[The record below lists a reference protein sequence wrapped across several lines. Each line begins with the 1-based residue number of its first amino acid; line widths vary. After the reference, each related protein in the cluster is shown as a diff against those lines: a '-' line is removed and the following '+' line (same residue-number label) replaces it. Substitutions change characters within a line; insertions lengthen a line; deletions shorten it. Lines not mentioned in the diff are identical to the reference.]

1 VSTRASVH
9 GQSCEVFATLTGLRG
24 ALILLLL
31 FACGS
36 PQTCE
41 LPAVA
46 HGPPFLW
53 RVQKG
58 DGPVLWLYGTIH
70 DAGIDAVPAAA
81 MAAFESAPRFASEL
95 GDQEADVDAVRELT
109 RLPRGPGLDQQLG
122 ADDWWD
128 LRDALLGVIKE
139 DDLKRVRP
147 WYAMS
152 LLSSHATPTHG
163 PSMDDQLAERAHGTP
178 IEHLETWRDQLT
190 ALDGVV
196 EIGDLREAIHAR
208 RTMRCELAQ
217 MRALYDSGDLDAMA
231 KVLIVP
237 RIAPALV
244 YARNDHWLP
253 ELEAMLADNG
263 GFVAVGLAH
272 LIGDRGLPELLAR
285 AGYTVTRG
293 T

>member
-1 VSTRASVH
+1 
-9 GQSCEVFATLTGLRG
+9 LRG
-24 ALILLLL
+24 GGAGLYADVHEGVRRTLILLLL
-31 FACGS
+31 FIACGS
-36 PQTCE
+36 PKKCE
-41 LPAVA
+41 LPVVA
-46 HGPPFLW
+46 HGAPFLW

-70 DAGIDAVPAAA
+70 DAGIDAVPPAAI
-81 MAAFESAPRFASEL
+81 AAFEGAPRFASEL
-95 GDQEADVDAVRELT
+95 GDQEPDVDAVRELT

-139 DDLKRVRP
+139 DELRRVRP

-152 LLSSHATPTHG
+152 LLSSHATPKRG
-163 PSMDDQLAERAHGTP
+163 PSMDDQLAGRAKGKS
-178 IEHLETWRDQLT
+178 IEHLETWREQLT

-244 YARNDHWLP
+244 YARNDRWLP
-253 ELEAMLADNG
+253 ELEALVAGGG

-272 LIGDRGLPELLAR
+272 LIGDHGLPELLVK
-285 AGYTVTRG
+285 AGYTVTRA